1 MKSQKNDCLLIGM
14 QRGLT
19 PENFHRFLQ
28 SAEIVQALSRQI
40 ITGKQNRTII
50 VVLAPLVAI
59 PIELENLFVVINMN
73 CPTAN
78 NWSRSPEAL
87 PQKQEN

>member
-1 MKSQKNDCLLIGM
+1 MWVAMKSQKNDCLLIGM

-28 SAEIVQALSRQI
+28 SAEIVQA
-40 ITGKQNRTII
+40 
-50 VVLAPLVAI
+50 VA
-59 PIELENLFVVINMN
+59 LEMSMN